1 MKKIIIEGQKELSGT
16 ITISG
21 AKNSAVALIP
31 AAILCDEETTIY
43 NVPEI
48 SDCDAL
54 IEIMEL
60 LNAKVS
66 VNKDTLRIDTRDV
79 KNCRIEEELSGRL
92 RASYYFMGALL
103 GRNKSVEIAFPGG
116 CKIGARKIN
125 YHLKGFEALGATI
138 EEKNDFYIIKAE
150 KLKGSKI
157 YLDFASVG
165 ATINIMYAAV
175 KAEGTTIIH
184 NAAKEPEIVNIATF
198 LNNMGAR
205 IKGAG
210 TSKITIE
217 GVKYLHKAMIEV
229 IPDRIEAGTYI
240 IIGSLLG
247 KNLIIKNVIK
257 EHLNALISKL
267 QEIGVSIDLKTN
279 ELVINK
285 ANNLKSF
292 NVTTLIYPG
301 FPTDI
306 AQPTSVL
313 MTQCKGTSILEET
326 IYSNRMGQVP
336 YLNKMGANISVKD
349 QTATILGPTKL
360 HGEEVESTDLRA
372 GASLVIAGLIA
383 EGKTTI
389 SNVEYILRGYENIIE
404 KLSGVGAN
412 IKMIED

>member
-48 SDCDAL
+48 SDRDAL

-66 VNKDTLRIDTRDV
+66 VNKDTLRIDTRYV

-150 KLKGSKI
+150 KLKGTKI

-198 LNNMGAR
+198 LNNMGAK

-326 IYSNRMGQVP
+326 IYSNRMGQVL